1 MRKFIILVFL
11 FALSSMQYVDGA
23 NIQEKRL
30 YFSPEKEQQIIN
42 IAKQVCAE
50 VAPDFKIGD
59 LTPVIFNF
67 LMDERHSPFGN
78 REIVSVK
85 FMKDTTDYSEY
96 KMMNPKTK
104 EITTRRVANARVHVE
119 VLIDKMEPAG
129 IGAYYGVMFSPDY
142 KKYREKN
149 PDFKFEKDKYTE
161 LLEKY
166 GDFKNFPK
174 EELEKLGIM
183 NIYREE

>member
-1 MRKFIILVFL
+1 MRKFIILSFL
-11 FALSSMQYVDGA
+11 FALFSLHNAYGYDFK
-23 NIQEKRL
+23 EKRL
-30 YFSPEKEQQIIN
+30 YFSPEKEKQIID

-59 LTPVIFNF
+59 LTPLIFNF
-67 LMDERHSPFGN
+67 LKEERYSPFGN

-104 EITTRRVANARVHVE
+104 EMIVRKVANARIHVE
-119 VLIDKMEPAG
+119 VLTDKMEPAG
-129 IGAYYGVMFSPDY
+129 IGVYYGVMFSPDY

-161 LLEKY
+161 LVEKY
-166 GDFKNFPK
+166 GGINDIPK
-174 EELEKLGIM
+174 KELEKLGII
-183 NIYREE
+183 NIYEE

>member
-1 MRKFIILVFL
+1 
-11 FALSSMQYVDGA
+11 
-23 NIQEKRL
+23 
-30 YFSPEKEQQIIN
+30 
-42 IAKQVCAE
+42 
-50 VAPDFKIGD
+50 
-59 LTPVIFNF
+59 
-67 LMDERHSPFGN
+67 MDERHSPFGN